1 MHLRKLDK
9 YSNLIPIGFFMICV
23 AVLSTQIMAL
33 FLLAEIADYGIT
45 LQICMAVSD
54 SLLILSP
61 YLLLKP
67 RWRRTIIVPMTLIPI
82 FLYAN
87 LLYYRNFHDI
97 MGFKTMFGFSN
108 LTGTVSDSAFASVQN
123 ADLWFLIPFVVFI
136 LLYAVWW
143 RRFAVSSFSTIQRIY
158 SMVVILALFAFTQS
172 RLIAHTESRYNPET
186 CSLKS
191 SVNSETFYYNKFKDY
206 MRTYRLRYY
215 SLVPY
220 FFREF
225 YDYVKPE
232 YRTASVEERKMI
244 NEFISRKDPEIL
256 DYFDSL
262 PDNKGKNLILIV
274 VESLNS
280 DALYL
285 TVNSQPAMPNL
296 WNLIGEASSVI
307 IADNVIP
314 QIGDGRSSDG
324 RFIYNTGILPPP
336 HDPVAMSH
344 PNANYP
350 SLAKAFNGNAEE
362 FDIGNPLQWN
372 KGPMSKS
379 YGYRKIHVADELS
392 ANMGKLGGRD
402 GALLVN
408 SVPKMAKMQQPF
420 LATLCTMDM
429 HDPYTGFKWNDGGFP
444 SDSAYTQK
452 ELVYL
457 RKVRQFDRALSKF
470 VSRLK
475 EANLYDNSVIAIVSD
490 HTARESC
497 LDGNHFIHARIPLI
511 IFNSGVNLRTSMPVV
526 QTDIYPTLL
535 DIMGRGDY
543 KWRGFGS
550 SMLRNPSVL
559 ADDKHTLN
567 DTIPSDP
574 ELLCLSELMLSTG
587 WFK

>member
-1 MHLRKLDK
+1 
-9 YSNLIPIGFFMICV
+9 MICV

-33 FLLAEIADYGIT
+33 FLLVEIADFGIP

-67 RWRRTIIVPMTLIPI
+67 RWRRTIIIPMTLIPV

-87 LLYYRNFHDI
+87 LLYYRNFRDI

-108 LTGTVSDSAFASVQN
+108 LTDTVSDSAFASVQT
-123 ADLWFLIPFVVFI
+123 ADLWFLIPLIIFI
-136 LLYAVWW
+136 LLYVIWW
-143 RRFAVSSFSTIQRIY
+143 HRFAVASFSAMLKVY
-158 SMVVILALFAFTQS
+158 SMVGILALFAFTQS
-172 RLIAHTESRYNPET
+172 RLIAAAGSRYNTAT
-186 CSLKS
+186 CSSKS
-191 SVNSETFYYNKFKDY
+191 SVNSEAFYYNKFKDY

-220 FFREF
+220 IFREF

-232 YRTASVEERKMI
+232 YRRASTEERKMI
-244 NEFISRKDPEIL
+244 TEFINRKQPEIL
-256 DYFDSL
+256 DCFDTL
-262 PDNKGKNLILIV
+262 PDNKGKNLILVV

-285 TVNSQPAMPNL
+285 TVTSQPAMPNL
-296 WNLIGEASSVI
+296 WNLIDDASSVI
-307 IADNVIP
+307 LADNVIP

-350 SLAKAFNGNAEE
+350 TLAKAFNGNAEE

-372 KGPMSKS
+372 KGPLSKS

-408 SVPKMAKMQQPF
+408 SVPKMAKMRQPF

-429 HDPYTGFKWNDGGFP
+429 HDPYTSFKWNDGGFP

-457 RKVRQFDRALSKF
+457 RKVRQFDRSLSKF
-470 VSRLK
+470 IVRLK

-497 LDGNHFIHARIPLI
+497 LDGTHFSHARIPMIVL
-511 IFNSGVNLRTSMPVV
+511 NSGVNLRTSAPIV
-526 QTDIYPTLL
+526 QTDVYPTLL

-543 KWRGFGS
+543 GWRGFGTS
-550 SMLRNPSVL
+550 VLRNPEVI
-559 ADDKHTLN
+559 APDRFTLH
-567 DTIPSDP
+567 DTIPCDA
-574 ELLCLSELMLSTG
+574 ERLRLSELMLSTG

>member
-1 MHLRKLDK
+1 MHPRKVDT
-9 YSNLIPIGFFMICV
+9 YANLIPIGFFVICV

-33 FLLAEIADYGIT
+33 FLLAEIADFGIP
-45 LQICMAVSD
+45 LQICMSVSD

-61 YLLLKP
+61 YFLLKP
-67 RWRRTIIVPMTLIPI
+67 RWRRTIIVPMTFLPI

-87 LLYYRNFHDI
+87 LLYYRNFRDI

-108 LTGTVSDSAFASVQN
+108 LTGTVSDSAFASVQTV
-123 ADLWFLIPFVVFI
+123 DLWFLIPFLIFI
-136 LLYAVWW
+136 SLYVIWW
-143 RRFAVSSFSTIQRIY
+143 RRFAVSSFSTIFKIY
-158 SMVVILALFAFTQS
+158 VSVGILALFAFTQS
-172 RLIAHTESRYNPET
+172 RLVTLAASRYNPET
-186 CSLKS
+186 CSTDLS
-191 SVNSETFYYNKFKDY
+191 AVSETFHYNKFKDY

-220 FFREF
+220 IFREF

-232 YRTASVEERKMI
+232 YRSATEEEHRAI
-244 NEFISRKDPEIL
+244 TEFLSRKQPEIL
-256 DYFDSL
+256 DRFDSL

-285 TVNSQPAMPNL
+285 KVNSQPAMPNL
-296 WNLIGEASSVI
+296 WKLIDDASSVI
-307 IADNVIP
+307 LADNVIP

-344 PNANYP
+344 PHANYP
-350 SLAKAFNGNAEE
+350 SLAKAFDGNAEE

-372 KGPMSKS
+372 KGPLSKS

-408 SVPKMAKMQQPF
+408 SVPKMAKMRQPF

-429 HDPYTGFKWNDGGFP
+429 HDPYTSFKWNDGGF
-444 SDSAYTQK
+444 SADSTYTQK

-470 VSRLK
+470 IVRLK
-475 EANLYDNSVIAIVSD
+475 DANLYDNSVIAIVS
-490 HTARESC
+490 
-497 LDGNHFIHARIPLI
+497 
-511 IFNSGVNLRTSMPVV
+511 
-526 QTDIYPTLL
+526 
-535 DIMGRGDY
+535 
-543 KWRGFGS
+543 
-550 SMLRNPSVL
+550 
-559 ADDKHTLN
+559 
-567 DTIPSDP
+567 
-574 ELLCLSELMLSTG
+574 
-587 WFK
+587 